1 MLKMN
6 LNKNVKEG
14 EENMGLDQ
22 LELQQAKQ
30 SVKDKTKPY
39 LTALIGWSLPAIEAC
54 TKLERPFVVV
64 GPPDFEAYAEKH
76 DIAFVGWDFDR
87 LNEGSDHLYKQLKAL
102 GAEVAIPLYEECVE
116 WAGALNSRFRSE
128 PRVFNRSLLL
138 RDKGMMKRKAQI
150 AGIKVGVFEEAR
162 DKEDVRRFLKRV
174 NEALLKVEGD
184 KNDPIHV
191 KPLDKAGSVGHR
203 AIENPED
210 IDALTESEFPLL
222 MESHL
227 DGQEFSCEAFIHKG
241 KIQFL
246 NITEYVRLG
255 YSNFVPASP
264 TLEEKRPIIREAI
277 QQLIDAFEIEY
288 GVIHPEYF
296 ITSDGTLHFGEV
308 AARVPGGHIFD
319 LIERAYGFNAYQ
331 AQILCGDPNT
341 TEEELRE
348 FFPSTGEKAKAHA
361 GCLMV
366 HPHVNYVEKL
376 EVPDELE
383 NHPYFEKHDMFSPA
397 QGKVAQRIGFGNH
410 YGTIFFY
417 GEDSEVMRNLLKE
430 YEQFNF
436 YI

>member
-1 MLKMN
+1 M
-6 LNKNVKEG
+6 E
-14 EENMGLDQ
+14 LDQ
-22 LELQQAKQ
+22 LEVQKTTKKVEQKG
-30 SVKDKTKPY
+30 KTKPY
-39 LTALIGWSLPAIEAC
+39 LTALIGWSLPAIEASV
-54 TKLERPFVVV
+54 KLNRPFVVV
-64 GPPDFEAYAEKH
+64 GPPDFESYAKKH
-76 DIAFVGWDFDR
+76 DIAFIGWDFDR
-87 LNEGSDHLYKQLKAL
+87 LNEGSDHLYKQLKEL
-102 GAEVAIPLYEECVE
+102 GAELAIPLYEECVE
-116 WAGALNSRFRSE
+116 WAGALNSRFRDE
-128 PRVFNRSLLL
+128 PRIFNRSLLL

-174 NEALLKVEGD
+174 NEALLKIEGD

-203 AIENPED
+203 SIERQED
-210 IDALTESEFPLL
+210 IDELTESDFPLL

-227 DGQEFSCEAFIHKG
+227 DGQEFSCEVFIHKG
-241 KIQFL
+241 EIQFL

-255 YSNFVPASP
+255 YSNFVPPSP
-264 TLEEKRPIIREAI
+264 SLEAKRPLIRKAI
-277 QQLIDAFEIEY
+277 EKLIAAFEIEY

-296 ITSDGTLHFGEV
+296 ITSDETLHFGEV

-331 AQILCGDPNT
+331 AQILCSDPNT
-341 TEEELRE
+341 TEEELRD
-348 FFPSTGEKAKAHA
+348 FFPVLGEKTENHA

-383 NHPYFEKHDMFSPA
+383 NHDYFEKHDMFSPP
-397 QGKVAQRIGFGNH
+397 QGKVAERIGFGSH

-417 GEDSEVMRNLLKE
+417 GDDSEVMRDLMKK

-436 YI
+436 YL